1 MVNINNYSKIL
12 RFAKKTIPL
21 LPIIFVSLFLLYEK
35 QMAVIAITPLGKIIS
50 ILLIVYYASI
60 DIVYGL
66 LACAL
71 VILYFQSDYI
81 EGFQN
86 SNTDSTKQCNCNTCK
101 DKDCNNKDTNNKD
114 LNNTDINKLNTS
126 SPINVLN
133 VSESVNKDVNNEF
146 RTKNCKN
153 ENLVYKNAK
162 VRLENAEH
170 IFPELSFSNKKCNP
184 CADTCEFSIIE
195 EQLKISELIKPK
207 TSDDFSMNTMLNKIG
222 NFIPALW
229 TKSEPFATFE

>member
-1 MVNINNYSKIL
+1 MVNINNYSKML
-12 RFAKKTIPL
+12 RFIKKTIPL
-21 LPIIFVSLFLLYEK
+21 LPIIFISLFLLYEK

-101 DKDCNNKDTNNKD
+101 DKDCNKKDTNK
-114 LNNTDINKLNTS
+114 LNNS

-133 VSESVNKDVNNEF
+133 VSDSITKDVNNEF

-153 ENLVYKNAK
+153 ENLIYKNAK
-162 VRLENAEH
+162 VILENAEH
-170 IFPELSFSNKKCNP
+170 VFPELSFPNKKCNP
-184 CADTCEFSIIE
+184 CADTCNFSIIE

-207 TSDDFSMNTMLNKIG
+207 TSDDFSMNTMLDKIG